1 MDIRDRDE
9 DDEWFQFIIEEKCGF
24 DFDEYLLNIKS
35 FTREDL
41 EPYLD
46 IIINAI
52 VEYENAYLG
61 FQILA
66 LLILE
71 TGAILPKEVK
81 ESVLWSTN
89 WEFDKGLGVW
99 PESENLR
106 KFCLSDFR
114 EKIKNYAPGKR
125 IYFSAAGRN
134 GSTKGFPPKLR
145 STRMINDFLRKP
157 SVVLTSRII
166 LGALF
171 IYASIDKIIHP
182 LAFAQV
188 IHHYR
193 ITPPELINY
202 ISIAMPWMELVAG
215 VLLIIGYKAKGSN
228 LIIGAM
234 LIFFIILLS
243 VTAIRGINVSCGC
256 FTTSTAV
263 KSNLIIRIIEDIGMM
278 VLSLHI
284 FLFYKEKTRS

>member
-71 TGAILPKEVK
+71 TEAILPKEVK

-125 IYFSAAGRN
+125 IYLSDLKIAFDSEFEKACIGIELLV
-134 GSTKGFPPKLR
+134 KLVR
-145 STRMINDFLRKP
+145 SGEIVAYNYVNLDHCNLNIIPESIFELTHLTLLSLEHNNLTEIPEEIGNLVNLEFLWFDYNNVEHLPNTLIKLKMPANICLLNNKIRALSK
-157 SVVLTSRII
+157 VL
-166 LGALF
+166 
-171 IYASIDKIIHP
+171 K
-182 LAFAQV
+182 
-188 IHHYR
+188 
-193 ITPPELINY
+193 E
-202 ISIAMPWMELVAG
+202 
-215 VLLIIGYKAKGSN
+215 SN
-228 LIIGAM
+228 LNII
-234 LIFFIILLS
+234 
-243 VTAIRGINVSCGC
+243 
-256 FTTSTAV
+256 
-263 KSNLIIRIIEDIGMM
+263 
-278 VLSLHI
+278 
-284 FLFYKEKTRS
+284 Y

>member
-1 MDIRDRDE
+1 
-9 DDEWFQFIIEEKCGF
+9 
-24 DFDEYLLNIKS
+24 
-35 FTREDL
+35 
-41 EPYLD
+41 
-46 IIINAI
+46 
-52 VEYENAYLG
+52 
-61 FQILA
+61 
-66 LLILE
+66 
-71 TGAILPKEVK
+71 
-81 ESVLWSTN
+81 
-89 WEFDKGLGVW
+89 
-99 PESENLR
+99 
-106 KFCLSDFR
+106 
-114 EKIKNYAPGKR
+114 
-125 IYFSAAGRN
+125 
-134 GSTKGFPPKLR
+134 
-145 STRMINDFLRKP
+145 MINDFLRKP

-202 ISIAMPWMELVAG
+202 IAIAMPWLELFTG
-215 VLLIIGYKAKGSN
+215 LLLLIGCKVKGSN

-278 VLSLHI
+278 ILSMHI
-284 FLFYKEKTRS
+284 FLFYREKIRS